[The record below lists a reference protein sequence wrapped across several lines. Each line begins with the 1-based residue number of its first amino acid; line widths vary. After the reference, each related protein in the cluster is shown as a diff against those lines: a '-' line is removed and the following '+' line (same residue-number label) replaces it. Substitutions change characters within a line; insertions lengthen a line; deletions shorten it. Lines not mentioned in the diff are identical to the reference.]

1 MNKLRYII
9 LSLCIT
15 AFTTVSGQDDFMD
28 YMNPREYTLAAITV
42 DGVVHFD
49 HDMIIQ
55 KSGLVRGEKIV
66 VPGEEIATAIEK
78 LWEQGIFK
86 HVEIL
91 KDKSQGENLF
101 LRIRLQERERMSR
114 YSFSGV
120 SKSEADQ
127 LRDDLDLY
135 SGKINYRCII
145 DEGQKYF
152 KKLFCWKRIFQCKGY
167 YYNN

>member
-1 MNKLRYII
+1 MNKLLYFI
-9 LSLCIT
+9 LSFCIS
-15 AFTTVSGQDDFMD
+15 AFSSVFSQDDFMD

-66 VPGEEIATAIEK
+66 VPGEKIATAIDK

-91 KDKSQGENLF
+91 KDKSQGDNLF
-101 LRIRLQERERMSR
+101 LRIRLQERERPMQISN
-114 YSFSGV
+114 
-120 SKSEADQ
+120 AH
-127 LRDDLDLY
+127 L
-135 SGKINYRCII
+135 
-145 DEGQKYF
+145 
-152 KKLFCWKRIFQCKGY
+152 
-167 YYNN
+167 